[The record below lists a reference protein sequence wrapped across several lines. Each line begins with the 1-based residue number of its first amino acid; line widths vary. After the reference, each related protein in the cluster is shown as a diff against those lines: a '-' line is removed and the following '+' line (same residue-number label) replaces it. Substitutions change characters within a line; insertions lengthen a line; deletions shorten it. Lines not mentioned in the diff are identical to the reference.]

1 MSAAHA
7 AGPVRLTYYS
17 DVLCIWAHLGQARV
31 DEVARNF
38 GDQVSVDYR
47 FCSVFGDSAH
57 KITAGWGSRGG
68 YDGFSAHLHEV
79 AAQFDYPGLHPD
91 LWVKV
96 RPASS
101 ASAHLALRAAALLDA
116 AALPDLLVRFR
127 DAFFRDGRDISRWDV
142 QRALLEAAGV
152 PMEAVRQKIDDGTA
166 FAALEADLRDA
177 ALFRVQGSPTFLL
190 NEGRQTLYGN
200 VGYRIIEANIRELL
214 QSPAA
219 GAASWC

>member
-1 MSAAHA
+1 MSAAQA
-7 AGPVRLTYYS
+7 PGPVRLTYYS

-31 DEVARNF
+31 DEVVRNF
-38 GDQVSVDYR
+38 GDQVAVEYR

-57 KITAGWGSRGG
+57 KVGAGWASRGG
-68 YDGFSAHLHEV
+68 YQGFNAHLREV
-79 AAQFDYPGLHPD
+79 AAQFDYPDLHPD
-91 LWVKV
+91 VWLGV

-101 ASAHLALRAAALLDA
+101 ASAHLALRAAASLEP
-116 AALPDLLVRFR
+116 AALPELLVRFR
-127 DAFFRDGRDISRWDV
+127 HGFFRDARDIARWDV
-142 QRALLEAAGV
+142 QRDLISAAGI
-152 PMEAVRQKIDDGTA
+152 PAEAVRKVIDDGSA
-166 FAALEADLRDA
+166 FAAMDADLRDA
-177 ALFRVQGSPTFLL
+177 AQFRVPGSPTFLL